1 MLIGVVPTDRK
12 KERWQDHIR
21 CERDY
26 RVAVDSGCA
35 WLLFSDL
42 PFSWKEC
49 EEELLTYE
57 AKKEYVERNR
67 EDNYKASSRLDS

>member
-1 MLIGVVPTDRK
+1 MLIGVVPTGRK
-12 KERWQDHIR
+12 KERWQEHIHTK
-21 CERDY
+21 EQY
-26 RVAVDSGCA
+26 EKAVASGIG

-49 EEELLTYE
+49 EQELLAYE
-57 AKKEYVERNR
+57 AKKEYVERSR